1 MTSKPKFYCFSRPNH
16 SRFYGRAAA
25 VAALMMGVVLLQS
38 NVLRAWTPV
47 NPPVAVSVFGDIDSD
62 YASSVVTDA
71 SGNVYET
78 GYFGGTVDFDP
89 GVGTST
95 IATNGA
101 YDIFVSK
108 LNASGELVW
117 VKTIGGSQLDIGYAI
132 TLDSSGNPLIA
143 GMYGGTVDFDP
154 GVGTNSLTSSGT
166 RDIFVMKLNTSGA
179 LVWAKSFGGTTA
191 TDTGYGVAVDS
202 SNNVYFTGEFG
213 GTADFDPDAGTTNL
227 TSAGGRDIF
236 VSKLDSTG
244 SLVWAKGFGSAGAS
258 SNDIGRSIAVD
269 ATNNVY
275 STGTFLG
282 TVDFDPGAGTSSV
295 ASLGANDTFVSKL
308 DSSGN
313 FVWAKTFGGLGNE
326 SGNSLAIDP
335 SGNVILGG
343 SFSTTVDFDP
353 GVGTSN
359 LISVGNNDAFVLKL
373 DSLGNYVW
381 AKPFGGTANADS
393 VVDLTVD
400 GSGNIFSTGNYES
413 TVDFDPGV
421 GTTNLT
427 AVGGRDTYVWKLDSS
442 GNFVWVKGFGG
453 ATTDTGYSVAL
464 DVSGN
469 VWSVGLFEGTVD
481 FDPGVGTSNLTALG
495 QSDAYVM
502 RMSPLGEVTL
512 PTTTTTTTSTLA
524 PVTTTVAPTTT
535 VAGSVSNA
543 SAVTTTTVAASS
555 KVSSSGMP
563 TTGASTMSF
572 VLWSSLLLAAGGL
585 LQLRVR
591 QLVR

>member
-1 MTSKPKFYCFSRPNH
+1 MTSSHRLSSQRHLPIL
-16 SRFYGRAAA
+16 GRIAA
-25 VAALMMGVVLLQS
+25 VAALITGVVLLQS

-47 NPPVAVSVFGDIDSD
+47 DPPVAVSLFGDTASD

-71 SGNVYET
+71 SGNVYIT
-78 GYFGGTVDFDP
+78 GFFEGTVDFDP
-89 GVGTST
+89 GAGVST
-95 IATNGA
+95 VATNGT
-101 YDIFVSK
+101 YDAFVTK

-117 VKTIGGSQLDIGYAI
+117 VKTFGSTLIDVGYAM
-132 TLDSSGNPLIA
+132 TLDSSGNPFVA
-143 GMYGGTVDFDP
+143 GLYGGTVDFDP
-154 GVGTNSLTSSGT
+154 GVGTTNLTSSGT
-166 RDIFVMKLNTSGA
+166 RDMFVMKLDTSGA

-191 TDTGYGVAVDS
+191 TDTAYGVAVDAS
-202 SNNVYFTGEFG
+202 SNVYFTGEFG
-213 GTADFDPDAGTTNL
+213 GTADFDPGAGTTNL

-236 VSKLDSTG
+236 VSKLDSAG
-244 SLVWAKGFGSAGAS
+244 SLVWAKGFGSAGTAAH
-258 SNDIGRSIAVD
+258 DIGRSVSVD
-269 ATNNVY
+269 ASNNVY
-275 STGTFLG
+275 STGSFLG
-282 TVDFDPGAGTSSV
+282 TVDFDPGVGTTSITSSGV
-295 ASLGANDTFVSKL
+295 NDTFVSKL

-313 FVWAKTFGGLGNE
+313 FVWVKTFGGAGNE
-326 SGNSLAIDP
+326 NASGLAIDL
-335 SGNVILGG
+335 SGNIILGG
-343 SFSTTVDFDP
+343 SFANTVDFDP
-353 GVGTSN
+353 GVGTAN
-359 LISVGNNDAFVLKL
+359 LISVGNTDAFVLKL
-373 DSLGNYVW
+373 DSSGNYVW
-381 AKPFGGTANADS
+381 AKPFGGIANADS
-393 VVDLTVD
+393 VWDLTVD
-400 GSGNIFSTGNYES
+400 GNGNIFSTGNYES
-413 TVDFDPGV
+413 TVDFDPGA

-524 PVTTTVAPTTT
+524 PVTTTTVAPTTT

-543 SAVTTTTVAASS
+543 SAVTTTTVAAKQ
-555 KVSSSGMP
+555 KVTSSGLP
-563 TTGASTMSF
+563 TTGSSMSSF
-572 VLWSSLLLAAGGL
+572 VLWSSLLLSAGVL

-591 QLVR
+591 RLVG